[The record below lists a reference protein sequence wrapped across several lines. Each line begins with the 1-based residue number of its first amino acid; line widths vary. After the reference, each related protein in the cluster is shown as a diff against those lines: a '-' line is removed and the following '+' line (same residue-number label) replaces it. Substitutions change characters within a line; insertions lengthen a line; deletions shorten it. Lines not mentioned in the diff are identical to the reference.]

1 MKVKNVIRTLCL
13 LTFMLTFL
21 PLTSLG
27 YEVECKPG
35 TIMWTN
41 ITASEAYNVC
51 HQMSSGTSSIGSGAL
66 NPHMSTPQ
74 DYDAVSVLAISN
86 YGNNATTSFGDYNG
100 YYSTTSNASG
110 VMNFGKYKAQ
120 NGITPEYTF
129 TSGMMAHASNDSRRQ
144 SIIDAIKSGATDAVS
159 IYDGDQVYNYNP
171 TTDASIKTQMLSFR
185 NNEANK
191 GLGIMLADA
200 NNPNE
205 TGGLTDWTNS
215 YMPNGYW
222 GYADDRGYFYYNAV
236 APVLVKRHLFGF
248 SVGYGNGPTR
258 RRAVR
263 PCIQHLDQCFGMG
276 NLNSRAEQ

>member
-1 MKVKNVIRTLCL
+1 MKVKNVIRTLCFL
-13 LTFMLTFL
+13 MFMLTFL

-86 YGNNATTSFGDYNG
+86 YGDNATTSYGSYNG
-100 YYSTTSNASG
+100 YYSTTNNASG
-110 VMNFGKYKAQ
+110 VMNFGTFNAQ
-120 NGITPEYTF
+120 NGITPYYTF
-129 TSGMMAHASNDSRRQ
+129 TSGLMAHATDNSVRQ
-144 SIIDAIKSGATDAVS
+144 SIIDAIKTGATDAVS
-159 IYDGDQVYNYNP
+159 IYDGDQGYHYYP
-171 TTDASIKTQMLSFR
+171 TNDASIKTQMLSFR

-205 TGGLTDWTNS
+205 TGGLSNWTNN

-222 GYADDRGYFYYNAV
+222 GYEDANGYYYSNTNY
-236 APVLVKRHLFGF
+236 PVLVKRNLFGF
-248 SVGYGNGPTR
+248 AVGVGWNFGIPTGFGR
-258 RRAVR
+258 CVR
-263 PCIQHLDQCFGMG
+263 VYNF
-276 NLNSRAEQ
+276 